1 MMSKRSARHWRVLT
15 LPLLAALGATAPAGA
30 QGVPAP
36 TPAPT
41 PTPTPMLIPGL
52 GNFSLTPRP
61 GSTVSRPTAPP
72 PVVST
77 LPTPTPAASPPPA
90 RTPPVSLPRAVATPP
105 ASPVPTPTVTPVPV
119 PAETPLPV
127 APLPSPILPPESA
140 TVAPEPVVAPA
151 TRAPFWPMLGGAAA
165 LAALL
170 VGGLV
175 FLRRQRLGRDEDYDE
190 LVAEREDHARFDL
203 IADVLSPAPEQ
214 VAEPVHTPLT
224 AAPIRA
230 PIDPIAPPKRGAHAI
245 FDLGAVAAEP
255 ADAAVA
261 PEPAPPE
268 VAPEAR
274 PAPVEPAVAPV
285 APAIVPAI
293 LDIELRA
300 KRAGTNLLSA
310 AVDYDIVVCNAGD
323 APARAVQADVRLL
336 SAGAEQDGW
345 IRSLFSSP
353 IERPITPPFDLA
365 PHMAIE
371 LSGMAMMP
379 KEMLST
385 MTVQGRVLFVPV
397 LAINLLYERDGE
409 AGQTAASFVIGID
422 RGEGAKMAPFRL
434 DAGPRMQ
441 ADVTTLPYTIT
452 VRR

>member
-15 LPLLAALGATAPAGA
+15 LPLLAAFGATAPAGA

-36 TPAPT
+36 TP
-41 PTPTPMLIPGL
+41 TPTPMLIPGL
-52 GNFSLTPRP
+52 ENFSLTPRP

-72 PVVST
+72 PVVIT

-127 APLPSPILPPESA
+127 APLPSPIVPPESA

-203 IADVLSPAPEQ
+203 IADVPSPAPAQ

-230 PIDPIAPPKRGAHAI
+230 PLDPIAPPKRGAHAI

-268 VAPEAR
+268 VAPEAP

-285 APAIVPAI
+285 APAIVPAM

-310 AVDYDIVVCNAGD
+310 AVDYDIVVRNGGD

-336 SAGAEQDGW
+336 TAGAEQDGW

-353 IERPITPPFDLA
+353 IERPITPPFDIS
-365 PHMAIE
+365 PHAAIE

>member
-1 MMSKRSARHWRVLT
+1 MT
-15 LPLLAALGATAPAGA
+15 LPLLAAFGAAAPASA
-30 QGVPAP
+30 QGV
-36 TPAPT
+36 PAPT

-52 GNFSLTPRP
+52 ENFSLTPRP
-61 GSTVSRPTAPP
+61 GSTVSRPAAP

-90 RTPPVSLPRAVATPP
+90 RTPTVSLPRAVATPP
-105 ASPVPTPTVTPVPV
+105 ARAAVPVPTPTVTPIPV

-127 APLPSPILPPESA
+127 APLPSPLVSQESA
-140 TVAPEPVVAPA
+140 TLAPEPVAATA

-203 IADVLSPAPEQ
+203 IADVPSPSPEQ
-214 VAEPVHTPLT
+214 VAEPVHTPIT

-230 PIDPIAPPKRGAHAI
+230 PLDPIAPPKRGAHAI
-245 FDLGAVAAEP
+245 FDLGAVAA
-255 ADAAVA
+255 DAAVA
-261 PEPAPPE
+261 PEPAPLE
-268 VAPEAR
+268 FGPEAP

-285 APAIVPAI
+285 APAIVPAM

-310 AVDYDIVVCNAGD
+310 AVDYDIVVRNGGD

-353 IERPITPPFDLA
+353 IECPITPPFDIP
-365 PHMAIE
+365 PHAAIE